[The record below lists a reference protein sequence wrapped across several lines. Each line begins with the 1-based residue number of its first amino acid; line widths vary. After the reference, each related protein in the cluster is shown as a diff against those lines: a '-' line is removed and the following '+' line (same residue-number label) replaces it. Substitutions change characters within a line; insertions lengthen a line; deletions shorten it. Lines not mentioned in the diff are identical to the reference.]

1 MANLSGRLGPFRAVW
16 SNPALRL
23 VQASWAG
30 SYAGDAIIAVAF
42 GVLAYDAAGSKGV
55 AILVGAQMLPAA
67 FLAPLVSAASR
78 KVPRERLVLAIDGI
92 RTLVAVTAAALAAA
106 HVPHAL
112 LLVLAAIAMTA
123 TVVSNPARRSL
134 VPLLVSTPA
143 ELTAAGVVSSVV
155 QATALTV
162 GPVIAALLYLTT
174 QTWVVLSAAA
184 VLLSAVVVIEA
195 FLPSTSGVAI
205 EPRAERGLL
214 GLSEGFAAVR
224 ANAQLKLAA
233 AMFAAKNL
241 ARGALNVLVVVIP
254 LELLG
259 LTPSAV
265 GWLSAMIGVGGVVGG
280 IAATTL
286 VGRTRLAGPMAF
298 GLAVW
303 ALPLL
308 ALGLQPGF
316 VLALAGLAVL
326 GGGNSVTDVA
336 GYTLIAR
343 SARDDLLTRVLGFHE
358 GIRALAI
365 TAGSAIT
372 AIVIALGGVRTSL
385 AAVGVTLGVVAALAA
400 ARRSVELPSKVRP
413 EDLRLLRHNPL
424 FGWLPPVALERVAF
438 TVTEMAVPAGGV
450 LLRQGEE
457 GDRAYVV
464 VEGELAAEKDG
475 AEVGRIGPGGVAGE
489 IALLRAAPRMATV
502 KAVTPVRLLV
512 IDRDEFLAA
521 ATGGAAAREAS
532 DELVETRLAIAE
544 TSVEASAGTRSG

>member
-16 SNPALRL
+16 ANPALRL

-42 GVLAYDAAGSKGV
+42 GVLAYEAAGSKGV
-55 AILVGAQMLPAA
+55 AFLVGSQMLPAA
-67 FLAPLVSAASR
+67 FLAPLLSAATR
-78 KVPRERLVLAIDGI
+78 NVHRERLVLVIDSV
-92 RTLVAVTAAALAAA
+92 RTVVAVVAAVLAAV
-106 HVPHAL
+106 HVPHVA
-112 LLVLAAIAMTA
+112 LLVLAAISMTA

-134 VPLLVSTPA
+134 IPLLVSTPA
-143 ELTAAGVVSSVV
+143 ELTAAGVVSSVA
-155 QATALTV
+155 QATALTI

-174 QTWVVLSAAA
+174 ETWVVLASAAA
-184 VLLSAVVVIEA
+184 LLASVVVLEA
-195 FLPSTSGVAI
+195 FLPSTTGVAI
-205 EPRAERGLL
+205 QPQSERGLL
-214 GLSEGFAAVR
+214 GLSEGWAAVR

-259 LTPSAV
+259 LAPSAV

-280 IAATTL
+280 IAATSL

-298 GLAVW
+298 GLAIW

-308 ALGLQPGF
+308 ALGLEPGF

-372 AIVIALGGVRTSL
+372 AVVIAFAGVRWSL
-385 AAVGVTLGVVAALAA
+385 AAAGVTLGIVAALAA
-400 ARRSVELPSKVRP
+400 ARRSTELPSKVRP
-413 EDLRLLRHNPL
+413 EDLRLLRANPL
-424 FGWLPPVALERVAF
+424 FGWLPPVALERIAF
-438 TVTEMAVPAGGV
+438 TVTEEALPAGAV

-457 GDRAYVV
+457 GDRAYLL
-464 VEGELAAEKDG
+464 VEGELVAEKDG
-475 AEVGRIGPGGVAGE
+475 AEIGRIRPGGVAGE
-489 IALLRAAPRMATV
+489 IALLRSAPRMATV
-502 KAVTPVRLLV
+502 KTVTPVRMLA

-521 ATGGAAAREAS
+521 ATGGAAARDAA

-544 TSVEASAGTRSG
+544 SPAGTTSS